1 MEVWLFRLLVVAAAA
16 LFVRQMLARYRLI
29 ARAPGGFDTSDL
41 GTRAAT
47 FISEI
52 VFQSRT
58 IRARPVVGLAHLF
71 VFWGFCAFAGYTT
84 VEALRGLGV
93 VDLTGTRGVPRLQD
107 GARALQRRG
116 ADRHRPARDPARHPA
131 AARARRLRVEGIDA
145 HQRVHRDPDDHVPGR
160 CGARRTRACAVAG
173 VPLER
178 VNWWTHMLVILAF
191 TVLIPDSKHLHLLLS
206 PATVFLRAPI
216 LGTVPK
222 LDFEKEQTGL
232 ETVGQLEKKQVL
244 DAFTCVECGR
254 CQENCPAFATGKV
267 LNPKT
272 LILQNEEALLAGKL
286 ELPLKDLYDDPA
298 LWQCTTCGACQNECP
313 VGVEHLPLIVN
324 ARRGLVSNG
333 EAPSQ
338 LVPVYNHLERRGN
351 IWGLLSEQRQK
362 FIDAAGVE
370 IFDPVK
376 HDYVVWLGCAGAF
389 EADFQKSLRALFDIL
404 RAKGVR
410 FGVLAKEK
418 CNGDVAKRTGNEY
431 LFQELATSN
440 VDDLKDA
447 GVKKVITSCPHCLKT
462 LGHDYREFGFEA
474 EVVHSAVFVEELT
487 RAGTP
492 IPGVPTQGTVTYHD
506 PCYLG
511 RYAGRRSTSRG
522 RCSRA
527 PAPPSPSPSGRRPT
541 RSAAAPAAA
550 SCSRSTKPGS
560 ASATRAI
567 EQLAATG
574 ADTVVM
580 ACPFCSIMLKGAQAS
595 AGKAGADR
603 RRRQDD
609 GDDRPDVLRRRS
621 PARRPR
627 RRGGR
632 RSAARDR
639 ARRSDASRR
648 RERARGAGRLAR
660 VAEQAPPGPPDP
672 ASRRADRRRAGGDVP
687 LPHRRPRAPG
697 RACCGPATRRRS
709 WCSGTGASCRRRS
722 TSAIAASSSSP
733 APTSTANGLP
743 ASSAA
748 SATAPPAGRR
758 RAAARARWSSCAGRW
773 PRGTPPGSRSTARAG
788 RRASPSPARCSCRR
802 SPARR
807 WCRSTSRRRRPGRRR
822 AGTAR
827 RCRSRARRCRSWWA
841 SPTSS
846 PPPAT
851 TPGARPPAATSK
863 RASPSLEARALA
875 LLA

>member
-1 MEVWLFRLLVVAAAA
+1 
-16 LFVRQMLARYRLI
+16 ML
-29 ARAPGGFDTSDL
+29 G
-41 GTRAAT
+41 
-47 FISEI
+47 E
-52 VFQSRT
+52 
-58 IRARPVVGLAHLF
+58 AH
-71 VFWGFCAFAGYTT
+71 AG
-84 VEALRGLGV
+84 V
-93 VDLTGTRGVPRLQD
+93 
-107 GARALQRRG
+107 
-116 ADRHRPARDPARHPA
+116 
-131 AARARRLRVEGIDA
+131 
-145 HQRVHRDPDDHVPGR
+145 
-160 CGARRTRACAVAG
+160 AVAG

-333 EAPSQ
+333 EAPPQ

-370 IFDPVK
+370 IFDPAK

-440 VDDLKDA
+440 VDDLNERRREEGHHVLPALPEDA
-447 GVKKVITSCPHCLKT
+447 GPRLPRVRV
-462 LGHDYREFGFEA
+462 
-474 EVVHSAVFVEELT
+474 
-487 RAGTP
+487 
-492 IPGVPTQGTVTYHD
+492 PGRGRP
-506 PCYLG
+506 LG
-511 RYAGRRSTSRG
+511 RVRRGADARRHADPRCPDAGHRHLSRPVLPRTLRADGRRAAGAARAGRRHRHRARADEDQPVLLRRRRRPPVRG
-522 RCSRA
+522 ARSRA
-527 PAPPSPSPSGRRPT
+527 ADQRRAL
-541 RSAAAPAAA
+541 SAA
-550 SCSRSTKPGS
+550 RG
-560 ASATRAI
+560 
-567 EQLAATG
+567 
-574 ADTVVM
+574 
-580 ACPFCSIMLKGAQAS
+580 
-595 AGKAGADR
+595 DR
-603 RRRQDD
+603 RRHGGDGLPVLLDHAEGRAGQRREGGRGRRCRQDD

-627 RRGGR
+627 RRGG
-632 RSAARDR
+632 
-639 ARRSDASRR
+639 
-648 RERARGAGRLAR
+648 G
-660 VAEQAPPGPPDP
+660 
-672 ASRRADRRRAGGDVP
+672 
-687 LPHRRPRAPG
+687 
-697 RACCGPATRRRS
+697 
-709 WCSGTGASCRRRS
+709 
-722 TSAIAASSSSP
+722 
-733 APTSTANGLP
+733 
-743 ASSAA
+743 
-748 SATAPPAGRR
+748 R
-758 RAAARARWSSCAGRW
+758 RAAARIQ
-773 PRGTPPGSRSTARAG
+773 PPIQPEA
-788 RRASPSPARCSCRR
+788 ASGEPAS
-802 SPARR
+802 
-807 WCRSTSRRRRPGRRR
+807 
-822 AGTAR
+822 
-827 RCRSRARRCRSWWA
+827 
-841 SPTSS
+841 
-846 PPPAT
+846 
-851 TPGARPPAATSK
+851 
-863 RASPSLEARALA
+863 
-875 LLA
+875 

>member
-16 LFVRQMLARYRLI
+16 LFARQMLARYRLL
-29 ARAPGGFDTSDL
+29 ARAPGSFDTSDL
-41 GTRAAT
+41 GTRVAT
-47 FISEI
+47 FLSEI

-71 VFWGFCAFAGYTT
+71 VFWGFCAFAGYTF
-84 VEALRGLGV
+84 VEGLRGLGLL
-93 VDLTGTRGVPRLQD
+93 DLTGT
-107 GARALQRRG
+107 GAFHVYKMALLPFSVAALIGIVLLAIRRG
-116 ADRHRPARDPARHPA
+116 ILRPAALGATVSKESLLISAFIVVLMTTFLVDAVDA
-131 AARARRLRVEGIDA
+131 DAGRAI
-145 HQRVHRDPDDHVPGR
+145 
-160 CGARRTRACAVAG
+160 AG

-178 VNWWTHMLVILAF
+178 VNWWAHMLVILAF

-222 LDFEKEQTGL
+222 LDFDKEQTGL

-267 LNPKT
+267 LNPKK

-333 EAPSQ
+333 EAPPQ

-362 FIDAAGVE
+362 FLTSAGVE
-370 IFDPVK
+370 IFDPAK

-404 RAKGVR
+404 RAKQVR

-440 VDDLKDA
+440 VEELNAA

-462 LGHDYREFGFEA
+462 LGHDYKEFGFQA
-474 EVVHSAVFVEELT
+474 EVQHSAVFVEALT
-487 RAGTP
+487 RDVTP

-511 RYAGRRSTSRG
+511 RYAKTVDEPRALLARTGATVAEPERTKENPFCCGAGGGLLFEEHEAGRRISDARY
-522 RCSRA
+522 
-527 PAPPSPSPSGRRPT
+527 
-541 RSAAAPAAA
+541 
-550 SCSRSTKPGS
+550 
-560 ASATRAI
+560 

-595 AGKAGADR
+595 ADKSSADRAGA
-603 RRRQDD
+603 
-609 GDDRPDVLRRRS
+609 G
-621 PARRPR
+621 
-627 RRGGR
+627 
-632 RSAARDR
+632 AA
-639 ARRSDASRR
+639 
-648 RERARGAGRLAR
+648 GA
-660 VAEQAPPGPPDP
+660 
-672 ASRRADRRRAGGDVP
+672 
-687 LPHRRPRAPG
+687 
-697 RACCGPATRRRS
+697 
-709 WCSGTGASCRRRS
+709 
-722 TSAIAASSSSP
+722 
-733 APTSTANGLP
+733 
-743 ASSAA
+743 
-748 SATAPPAGRR
+748 
-758 RAAARARWSSCAGRW
+758 
-773 PRGTPPGSRSTARAG
+773 
-788 RRASPSPARCSCRR
+788 
-802 SPARR
+802 
-807 WCRSTSRRRRPGRRR
+807 
-822 AGTAR
+822 
-827 RCRSRARRCRSWWA
+827 
-841 SPTSS
+841 
-846 PPPAT
+846 
-851 TPGARPPAATSK
+851 TPGAPAASPMVMTDLMSYVAD
-863 RASPSLEARALA
+863 RLPGVRDRGPAS
-875 LLA
+875 

>member
-16 LFVRQMLARYRLI
+16 LFVRQMLVRYRLL
-29 ARAPGGFDTSDL
+29 ARAPGAL
-41 GTRAAT
+41 EAPELAPRVRA
-47 FISEI
+47 FVSEI

-58 IRARPVVGLAHLF
+58 IAARPIVGIAHLL
-71 VFWGFCAFAGYTT
+71 VFWGFCAFAGYTS
-84 VEALRGLGV
+84 VEALRGLGII
-93 VDLTGTRGVPRLQD
+93 DLTGTAAFHAYEAALVPFASGVLAGITLLAIRRGVLRP
-107 GARALQRRG
+107 RALG
-116 ADRHRPARDPARHPA
+116 AYVSKESLLISAFIAILMITFLVDA
-131 AARARRLRVEGIDA
+131 ADA
-145 HQRVHRDPDDHVPGR
+145 HAGV
-160 CGARRTRACAVAG
+160 AVGG

-267 LNPKT
+267 LNPKK

-286 ELPLKDLYDDPA
+286 DLPLKDLYDDPA

-404 RAKGVR
+404 KAKQVR

-440 VDDLKDA
+440 VADLNEA

-474 EVVHSAVFVEELT
+474 EVMHSAVFVEELT
-487 RAGTP
+487 RGATP

-511 RYAGRRSTSRG
+511 RYAQTVDEP
-522 RCSRA
+522 RA
-527 PAPPSPSPSGRRPT
+527 LLARAGATIAEPER
-541 RSAAAPAAA
+541 
-550 SCSRSTKPGS
+550 TKTNPFCCGAGGGLLFEEQETGQRIS
-560 ASATRAI
+560 DARY

-595 AGKAGADR
+595 AGKSGAAGAADKPIAMT
-603 RRRQDD
+603 DLMSY
-609 GDDRPDVLRRRS
+609 V
-621 PARRPR
+621 
-627 RRGGR
+627 
-632 RSAARDR
+632 
-639 ARRSDASRR
+639 
-648 RERARGAGRLAR
+648 
-660 VAEQAPPGPPDP
+660 
-672 ASRRADRRRAGGDVP
+672 ADR
-687 LPHRRPRAPG
+687 LPGVRDG
-697 RACCGPATRRRS
+697 
-709 WCSGTGASCRRRS
+709 
-722 TSAIAASSSSP
+722 
-733 APTSTANGLP
+733 
-743 ASSAA
+743 
-748 SATAPPAGRR
+748 APPA
-758 RAAARARWSSCAGRW
+758 AA
-773 PRGTPPGSRSTARAG
+773 
-788 RRASPSPARCSCRR
+788 
-802 SPARR
+802 
-807 WCRSTSRRRRPGRRR
+807 
-822 AGTAR
+822 
-827 RCRSRARRCRSWWA
+827 
-841 SPTSS
+841 
-846 PPPAT
+846 
-851 TPGARPPAATSK
+851 PPAASPPERSGEPTS
-863 RASPSLEARALA
+863 
-875 LLA
+875 